1 VEIYQQIF
9 FTTLAFSFGILHLT
23 LFGYNR
29 RFKSNLFFSVFLF
42 LYALNIF
49 FDYQASMAVQDQSL
63 FYLKIHRTVM
73 PYNSIFALLF
83 LYYAFDVTIPKYFW
97 VLVITLAITGFMAV
111 FKPIEYFVYV
121 QVPLL
126 AAIAEAIRILI
137 LAVKKKKD
145 DAWII
150 TAGFMLLILFSFYD
164 LLMDTGLISSI
175 YGIVNGYPFG
185 FLCLIISASVYLA
198 RDFARANQSILI
210 KEREARE
217 MEVAQKV
224 LEAEDR
230 RKAKEL
236 QEAREVQL
244 SLLPQ
249 CITDLKNYEF
259 CFEMIPA
266 TEVGGDYYDYQVL
279 KNDQIL
285 LAIGDATSHGMK
297 AGMMVSIMK
306 SLFLSHIKKM
316 EIREFLNKCSKT
328 IKQMK
333 LKNLFMALML
343 VKINRNRLIIS
354 SAGIPPLFIYRKNLN
369 EIKEIKIKG
378 MPLGALDSFPYE
390 TVETSLDSGDTV
402 LMMTDGLPELF
413 NSEREL
419 FGSERVKEILLEHAR
434 KEEAVNKIVA
444 NLLAAGKKWCGEAQ
458 QNDDMTFIC
467 FRYLGHDK

>member
-1 VEIYQQIF
+1 
-9 FTTLAFSFGILHLT
+9 
-23 LFGYNR
+23 
-29 RFKSNLFFSVFLF
+29 
-42 LYALNIF
+42 
-49 FDYQASMAVQDQSL
+49 
-63 FYLKIHRTVM
+63 
-73 PYNSIFALLF
+73 
-83 LYYAFDVTIPKYFW
+83 
-97 VLVITLAITGFMAV
+97 
-111 FKPIEYFVYV
+111 
-121 QVPLL
+121 
-126 AAIAEAIRILI
+126 
-137 LAVKKKKD
+137 
-145 DAWII
+145 
-150 TAGFMLLILFSFYD
+150 
-164 LLMDTGLISSI
+164 
-175 YGIVNGYPFG
+175 
-185 FLCLIISASVYLA
+185 
-198 RDFARANQSILI
+198 
-210 KEREARE
+210 

-249 CITDLKNYEF
+249 SITGLKNYEF

-279 KNDQIL
+279 DNDQIL

-306 SLFLSHIKKM
+306 SLFLSHIKNM

-333 LKNLFMALML
+333 LKNLFMALMQ

-354 SAGIPPLFIYRKNLN
+354 SAGIPPLFIYRKKPN
-369 EIKEIKIKG
+369 EIEEIKIKG

-390 TVETSLDSGDTV
+390 TVKTSLDSGDTV

-434 KEEAVNKIVA
+434 KEEAVNKIVE
-444 NLLAAGKKWCGEAQ
+444 NLLAAGKKWRGEDQ
-458 QNDDMTFIC
+458 QNDDMPFIC